1 MYEYLLKDDCEIN
14 NKKGGFT
21 VIKGSEILS
30 DGYIDEDNG
39 IKGIVNSGDYKGI
52 VIIFSAD
59 ELELV
64 K

>member
-1 MYEYLLKDDCEIN
+1 MDKYLLKEDCEITN
-14 NKKGGFT
+14 RKGRFT
-21 VIKGSEILS
+21 ITKGSEILS

-39 IKGIVNSGDYKGI
+39 IKGTVNSGNYKGI
-52 VIIFSAD
+52 EIIFSNG